1 MIRNLLLFINFF
13 IFTGAIFGQS
23 ISQEFSSR
31 SIVTGVKEQVNL
43 VSEIKLTGKED
54 FKNTAVVVE
63 FEKGIS
69 VTDCYFYDE
78 KKEDKFY
85 GQLSVLPNGNSSY
98 SISNLEDMKSKGSNK
113 YSIVSV
119 VSIGLFDDDEI
130 LYDDN
135 SVFNVSFSIRS
146 RSDNKNV
153 SSSEDVRLILDV
165 DDLSNLLFSAK
176 ESITNDFNLTNS
188 WTVSAIDYDNDNDD
202 DLFFTD
208 ATLTQPNR
216 LYNNN
221 GDGTFEEVKSGVL
234 VEDIAKSMSS
244 AWADFDNDGDLD
256 VVIANSSMLPCTFF
270 VNNGDGSFVKNTK
283 ASFTKNVGYY
293 HHVSWVDVDNDG
305 KLELYLG
312 NYLPSRFNELWRQDD
327 NGNWSLEL
335 DNVISQAVGSSVG
348 GTWCDYDGDG
358 YQDLLLL
365 NNNGGS
371 NRMYHNIGNGEFE
384 EVFNEI
390 TNHGGYSVS
399 STWGDID
406 NDGDFDLFISN
417 ASDENNEL
425 YLNEGDG
432 AFSLVVN
439 GDVVSNGG
447 HSHGASF
454 VDIDKDL
461 DLDLFV
467 SNDQGKKFLYLN
479 NGNGVFIKDK
489 SEQVNSNFGKAFGVS
504 FSDIDND
511 GDMDLISSTHG
522 NDEDLIFKTNNNNN
536 NWLKIRLEG
545 TSSNQSAIGAKI
557 RVKANGVWMTRFIS
571 SQNGIGGQNSY
582 RQHFGLSD
590 EDKVDIEV
598 YWPSGYIQKLKKVRR
613 NSNLVLVEPKGT
625 ETSLIAFHDENGN
638 CSYDEGEQL
647 LSGVKFAFGNEL
659 TTVTNDEGIAKI
671 NLSNKKYS
679 ISFDRDKY
687 KTKCSVEKKVDVK
700 NSSSIFVGY
709 YPLIPLCEEAD
720 LDVTAYTV
728 VLRRG
733 FDSKY
738 HIDVKNLGLKEA
750 KSVSLTATLPSGI
763 EVDSASVG
771 WSNSS
776 FGLNNETILTWD
788 LEDITYNELNSL
800 VLYFRVSLDA
810 QLNDIIESSFSL
822 TSSSQDCNKD
832 NNSFIDIQTVV
843 GSMDPNDLL
852 VYPLGESEEHFIHNT
867 DKLTYRIRFQ
877 NVGSYEADFVN
888 IIDELPEGVDVN
900 SISNIVASHRYQLT
914 TEGNKLYF
922 YFPEIYLPDSSSN
935 LEGSNGFIQFTVD
948 QKNDVVN
955 GEVLS
960 NKALI
965 QFDYNEYIVTN
976 SVYHT
981 VIVDENEDTQGTLV
995 LFPNPATDYSF
1006 ARVSIANKID
1016 PEINEIHVFSQNGEE
1031 VLSLTE
1037 NSNVMRLDVSSLPSG
1052 LYFVK
1057 AVSIEGDVFS
1067 GKLQVIKF

>member
-13 IFTGAIFGQS
+13 IFTSAIYGQS

-98 SISNLEDMKSKGSNK
+98 SISNLADMKSKGNNK
-113 YSIVSV
+113 YFIVSV

-384 EVFNEI
+384 EVFNEV

-406 NDGDFDLFISN
+406 NDGDFDLFI
-417 ASDENNEL
+417 E
-425 YLNEGDG
+425 
-432 AFSLVVN
+432 
-439 GDVVSNGG
+439 
-447 HSHGASF
+447 
-454 VDIDKDL
+454 
-461 DLDLFV
+461 
-467 SNDQGKKFLYLN
+467 
-479 NGNGVFIKDK
+479 
-489 SEQVNSNFGKAFGVS
+489 
-504 FSDIDND
+504 
-511 GDMDLISSTHG
+511 
-522 NDEDLIFKTNNNNN
+522 
-536 NWLKIRLEG
+536 
-545 TSSNQSAIGAKI
+545 
-557 RVKANGVWMTRFIS
+557 
-571 SQNGIGGQNSY
+571 
-582 RQHFGLSD
+582 
-590 EDKVDIEV
+590 
-598 YWPSGYIQKLKKVRR
+598 
-613 NSNLVLVEPKGT
+613 
-625 ETSLIAFHDENGN
+625 
-638 CSYDEGEQL
+638 
-647 LSGVKFAFGNEL
+647 
-659 TTVTNDEGIAKI
+659 
-671 NLSNKKYS
+671 
-679 ISFDRDKY
+679 
-687 KTKCSVEKKVDVK
+687 
-700 NSSSIFVGY
+700 
-709 YPLIPLCEEAD
+709 
-720 LDVTAYTV
+720 
-728 VLRRG
+728 
-733 FDSKY
+733 
-738 HIDVKNLGLKEA
+738 
-750 KSVSLTATLPSGI
+750 
-763 EVDSASVG
+763 
-771 WSNSS
+771 
-776 FGLNNETILTWD
+776 
-788 LEDITYNELNSL
+788 
-800 VLYFRVSLDA
+800 
-810 QLNDIIESSFSL
+810 
-822 TSSSQDCNKD
+822 
-832 NNSFIDIQTVV
+832 
-843 GSMDPNDLL
+843 
-852 VYPLGESEEHFIHNT
+852 
-867 DKLTYRIRFQ
+867 
-877 NVGSYEADFVN
+877 
-888 IIDELPEGVDVN
+888 
-900 SISNIVASHRYQLT
+900 
-914 TEGNKLYF
+914 
-922 YFPEIYLPDSSSN
+922 
-935 LEGSNGFIQFTVD
+935 
-948 QKNDVVN
+948 
-955 GEVLS
+955 
-960 NKALI
+960 
-965 QFDYNEYIVTN
+965 
-976 SVYHT
+976 
-981 VIVDENEDTQGTLV
+981 
-995 LFPNPATDYSF
+995 
-1006 ARVSIANKID
+1006 
-1016 PEINEIHVFSQNGEE
+1016 
-1031 VLSLTE
+1031 
-1037 NSNVMRLDVSSLPSG
+1037 
-1052 LYFVK
+1052 
-1057 AVSIEGDVFS
+1057 
-1067 GKLQVIKF
+1067 